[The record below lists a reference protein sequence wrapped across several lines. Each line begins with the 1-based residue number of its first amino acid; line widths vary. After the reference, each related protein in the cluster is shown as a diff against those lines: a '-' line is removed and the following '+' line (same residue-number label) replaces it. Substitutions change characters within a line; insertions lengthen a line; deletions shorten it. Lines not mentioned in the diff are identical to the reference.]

1 MQNYLYPAL
10 ALVFPIA
17 IVIAYSRR
25 RRQKARYYAD
35 PRNEG
40 TVEGSIEDLNREE
53 PDASPWRNDEIAR
66 IRETMELVDRFD
78 TMRGY
83 TESLIEEMK
92 IELKNKGIES
102 ESVFLEGYPVG
113 AIASLTT
120 RMGIF
125 ELYAERSQIRHA
137 REIIQKFLAK

>member
-1 MQNYLYPAL
+1 MDSYLYPVL

-17 IVIAYSRR
+17 IVIAYTRR
-25 RRQKARYYAD
+25 RRQKSKYYSD

-40 TVEGSIEDLNREE
+40 SVEGSIEDLNRED
-53 PDASPWRNDEIAR
+53 PNASPWRNDEIAR

-83 TESLIEEMK
+83 TEQTIEDIK
-92 IELKNKGIES
+92 IELRKNGIES

-113 AIASLTT
+113 SIASLTT

-125 ELYAERSQIRHA
+125 DLYAERNQIRIA
-137 REIIQKFLAK
+137 REIVQKYLAR